1 MSTRFIKSGCQKKN
15 DEVVVLQANIDDQT
29 GQGLGFALEQIMKAG
44 ALDAYFSPVYMKKQ
58 RPAIELSVIAPINQ
72 ISKFENLI
80 FKYTTTKGIRHC
92 FFKRRVMARA
102 FKKVSILGDTVRIK
116 VAKYNKIIKLTPEY
130 EDCKRIAINND
141 LNLEEVMQMA
151 EERANNE

>member
-1 MSTRFIKSGCQKKN
+1 MSARFIKSGCQKKN

-29 GQGLGFALEQIMKAG
+29 GEGLGFALEQIMKAG

-92 FFKRRVMARA
+92 FFKRKVMVRT
-102 FKKVSILGDTVRIK
+102 FRKVSILGDTVRIK
-116 VAKYNKIIKLTPEY
+116 VAKYNKIVKLTPEY
-130 EDCKRIAINND
+130 EDCKRIAINNG
-141 LNLEEVMQMA
+141 LNLEQVMQMA
-151 EERANNE
+151 EERANDE

>member
-1 MSTRFIKSGCQKKN
+1 MSTGFIKSGCQKKN

-44 ALDAYFSPVYMKKQ
+44 ALDAYFSPIYMKKQ
-58 RPAIELSVIAPINQ
+58 RPATEISVIAPVDQ

-92 FFKRRVMARA
+92 FFKRRVMTRT
-102 FKKVSILGDTVRIK
+102 FRKVSILGDTVRMK
-116 VAKYNKIIKLTPEY
+116 VANYNKICKLTPEY
-130 EDCKRIAINND
+130 EDCKRIAINNG

-151 EERANNE
+151 EEKVNNE